1 MNVITKYKLAKLAEM
16 MIAIMRAI
24 PMCVLAIPFCLYNK
38 IKGKS

>member
-1 MNVITKYKLAKLAEM
+1 MKAATKHKIAKLVD
-16 MIAIMRAI
+16 IMLAMFIAI